1 MSINPNLILQL
12 MISIASLWMQMRRN
26 KIDLDGK
33 TEEQLK
39 ALLTQ
44 LDDEMMKWGR

>member
-1 MSINPNLILQL
+1 MNPNLILQL
-12 MISIASLWMQMRRN
+12 LISLASLGLMMQKQ

>member
-12 MISIASLWMQMRRN
+12 MISIASLWMHMRSN
-26 KIDLDGK
+26 KIALDGK

-39 ALLTQ
+39 ALLAQ
-44 LDDEMMKWGR
+44 LDDEMMRWGR